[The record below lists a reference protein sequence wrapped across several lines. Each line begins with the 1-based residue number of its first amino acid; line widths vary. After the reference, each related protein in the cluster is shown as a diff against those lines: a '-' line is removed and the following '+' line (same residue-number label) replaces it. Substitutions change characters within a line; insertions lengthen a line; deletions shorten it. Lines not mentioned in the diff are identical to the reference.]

1 MLAQNIME
9 IKSRIAIIFAGGYGV
24 RFGNDNNLPKQFVL
38 INNIPILIH
47 TLKIFDNHKEIDQ
60 IYLVMLRDYVNYTEE
75 LIKTYNI
82 NKVKKIVIGGETS
95 QDSIYSGLLAAA
107 EENSKD
113 SIVLIHDG
121 VRPVVDDYVISNNIK
136 SVLGN
141 GNAITCTPCYETVL
155 ISNNA
160 QNPYKVPIRR
170 NTFVAQA
177 PQSFFLKEIIEAHNI
192 VRNRKER
199 YDDIVDSCTMFNFL
213 GKKTYMVEGNFYNIK
228 LTRKEDVGL
237 IETIMNFKKHEY
249 LKYDRII

>member
-95 QDSIYSGLLAAA
+95 QDSIYNGLLAVA

-121 VRPVVDDYVISNNIK
+121 VRPIVDDYVISNNIK

-177 PQSFFLKEIIEAHNI
+177 PQSFFLKEIIEAHDI
-192 VRNRKER
+192 IRNRKER

-237 IETIMNFKKHEY
+237 IETIMNFKN
-249 LKYDRII
+249 INI

>member
-1 MLAQNIME
+1 ME
-9 IKSRIAIIFAGGYGV
+9 TKSRIAIIFAGGYGV

-95 QDSIYSGLLAAA
+95 QDSIYNGLLAAA
-107 EENSKD
+107 EENSGD
-113 SIVLIHDG
+113 SIVLVHDG
-121 VRPVVDDYVISNNIK
+121 VRPIVDDYVISNNIK
-136 SVLGN
+136 SVLEN

-160 QNPYKVPIRR
+160 KNPYKVSIRR

-177 PQSFFLKEIIEAHNI
+177 PQSFFLNEIIEAHNI
-192 VRNRKER
+192 VRNKKER
-199 YDDIVDSCTMFNFL
+199 YNNIVDSCTMFNFL

-228 LTRKEDVGL
+228 LTRKEDVAI
-237 IETIMNFKKHEY
+237 IETIMNFRKNMN
-249 LKYDRII
+249 I

>member
-1 MLAQNIME
+1 ME

-47 TLKIFDNHKEIDQ
+47 TLKIFNNHKEIDQ

-82 NKVKKIVIGGETS
+82 NKIKKIVVGGETS
-95 QDSIYSGLLAAA
+95 QDSIYNGLLAAA

-136 SVLGN
+136 SVLEN
-141 GNAITCTPCYETVL
+141 GNAITCIPCYETVL
-155 ISNNA
+155 ISNNTK
-160 QNPYKVPIRR
+160 NPYKVPIRK

-177 PQSFFLKEIIEAHNI
+177 PQSFFLKEIIEAHDI
-192 VRNRKER
+192 IRNRKER
-199 YDDIVDSCTMFNFL
+199 YNDIVDSCTMFNFL

-237 IETIMNFKKHEY
+237 IETIMNFKN
-249 LKYDRII
+249 INI

>member
-95 QDSIYSGLLAAA
+95 QDSIYNGLLAVA

-121 VRPVVDDYVISNNIK
+121 VRPIVDDYVISNNIK

-177 PQSFFLKEIIEAHNI
+177 PQSFFLKEIIEAHDI
-192 VRNRKER
+192 IRNRKER
-199 YDDIVDSCTMFNFL
+199 YNDIVDSCTMFNFL

-237 IETIMNFKKHEY
+237 IETIMNFKN
-249 LKYDRII
+249 INI

>member
-95 QDSIYSGLLAAA
+95 QDSIYNGLLAVA

-121 VRPVVDDYVISNNIK
+121 VRPIVDDYVISNNIK

-177 PQSFFLKEIIEAHNI
+177 PQSFFLKEIIEAHDI
-192 VRNRKER
+192 IRNRKER
-199 YDDIVDSCTMFNFL
+199 YNDIVDSCTMFNFL
-213 GKKTYMVEGNFYNIK
+213 GKKTYMIEGNFYNIK

-237 IETIMNFKKHEY
+237 IETIMNFKN
-249 LKYDRII
+249 INI

>member
-95 QDSIYSGLLAAA
+95 QDSIYNGLLAVA

-121 VRPVVDDYVISNNIK
+121 VRPIVDDYVISNNIK

-199 YDDIVDSCTMFNFL
+199 YNDIVDSCTMFNFL
-213 GKKTYMVEGNFYNIK
+213 GKKTYMIEGNFYNIK

-237 IETIMNFKKHEY
+237 IETIMNFKN
-249 LKYDRII
+249 INI

>member
-1 MLAQNIME
+1 ME
-9 IKSRIAIIFAGGYGV
+9 TKSRIAIIFAGGYGV

-82 NKVKKIVIGGETS
+82 NKIKKIVVGGETS
-95 QDSIYSGLLAAA
+95 QDSIYNGLLATA

-237 IETIMNFKKHEY
+237 IETIMNFKKTRVF
-249 LKYDRII
+249 KI